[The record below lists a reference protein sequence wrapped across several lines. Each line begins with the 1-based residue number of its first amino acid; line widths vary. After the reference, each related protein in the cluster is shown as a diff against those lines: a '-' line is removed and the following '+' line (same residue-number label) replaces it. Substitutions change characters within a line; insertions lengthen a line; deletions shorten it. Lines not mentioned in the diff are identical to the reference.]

1 MALAV
6 KSGRGLSFF
15 AQKHHTYRI
24 PTTYLLHTYL
34 IRTRYGMFA
43 IALKYSNLAHSI

>member
-15 AQKHHTYRI
+15 AKKHHSYRI
-24 PTTYLLHTYL
+24 LTAYLPHTYL
-34 IRTRYGMFA
+34 IRTRCGMFA